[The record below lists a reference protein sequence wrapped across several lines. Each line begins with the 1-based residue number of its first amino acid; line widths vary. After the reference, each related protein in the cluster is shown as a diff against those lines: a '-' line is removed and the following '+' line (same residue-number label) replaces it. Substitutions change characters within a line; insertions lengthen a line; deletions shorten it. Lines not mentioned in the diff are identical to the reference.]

1 MLSRKRPINANNSNR
16 SAKRHERNEGSI
28 RNANGRAK
36 NAHTLAVKAGNV
48 YIQEHEKF
56 LKTYQELVDLRK
68 QGEEFID
75 AMNAVT
81 TQIKKS
87 PWLSKVMN
95 ETKSVKSIFR
105 NTSGNKTKK
114 NNGPIPIPPPLVGQY
129 EPVFLPHNSRIRQNS
144 RKNKTSPS
152 ESRKRPRA

>member
-1 MLSRKRPINANNSNR
+1 MSLKRPLNANSSNR
-16 SAKRHERNEGSI
+16 SAKRHGPI

-56 LKTYQELVDLRK
+56 LKTYQKLVDLRK

-75 AMNAVT
+75 AMNAVIT
-81 TQIKKS
+81 EIKKS
-87 PWLSKVMN
+87 IWLSKVMN

-105 NTSGNKTKK
+105 NTTENTTKK
-114 NNGPIPIPPPLVGQY
+114 NNGPIPIPPPLKRQKS
-129 EPVFLPHNSRIRQNS
+129 PVFLPHNSRIRQNS
-144 RKNKTSPS
+144 RKNRMSPS
-152 ESRKRPRA
+152 ESRKDQDL